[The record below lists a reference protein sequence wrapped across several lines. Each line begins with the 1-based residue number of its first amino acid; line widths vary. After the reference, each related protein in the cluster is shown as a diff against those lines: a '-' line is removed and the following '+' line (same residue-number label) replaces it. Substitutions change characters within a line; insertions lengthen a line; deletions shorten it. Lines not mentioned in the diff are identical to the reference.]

1 MLRRFKMSVMVL
13 ALVDVL
19 KRGNELRVVVLR
31 VLALLGNEVGQTC
44 EFVVCEVLRRAARII
59 IW

>member
-1 MLRRFKMSVMVL
+1 MSVMVL

-31 VLALLGNEVGQTC
+31 VLALLGNESVKLVNLLYATNR
-44 EFVVCEVLRRAARII
+44 EREVLRRAPCII